1 MQCLTLRR
9 SPKSIRR
16 SIPQQTV
23 FLFHFWNTPCL
34 GLPDSYDRAQIGEL
48 LLNDRFMLLGLV
60 TVIASGP
67 IALYRSSRGSN
78 LIFLQLQ
85 WSGRDCTR
93 MSNILGVSLVV
104 AHGSY
109 L

>member
-1 MQCLTLRR
+1 M
-9 SPKSIRR
+9 
-16 SIPQQTV
+16 
-23 FLFHFWNTPCL
+23 FLFRLWDTTCRAR
-34 GLPDSYDRAQIGEL
+34 PDSYARAQIGEL
-48 LLNDRFMLLGLV
+48 LLNDSFVLLGLV

-67 IALYRSSRGSN
+67 IALYRSSRGSS

-85 WSGRDCTR
+85 WSGRDFTR
-93 MSNILGVSLVV
+93 ISNILGVSLVV

>member
-1 MQCLTLRR
+1 VQCLTLRR

-23 FLFHFWNTPCL
+23 LLFHFWNTPCRAR
-34 GLPDSYDRAQIGEL
+34 PDSYDRAQIREL
-48 LLNDRFMLLGLV
+48 LLNDSFMMLGLV

-67 IALYRSSRGSN
+67 IALYRSSRGSS

-85 WSGRDCTR
+85 WSGRDFTR
-93 MSNILGVSLVV
+93 IFNILGVSLVV